1 MTTLHTPSDFMSS
14 KSISLSNSL
23 YQGWRS
29 SITGPIVPD
38 HPNIVLPDDSLGTE
52 CSCEQAR
59 RIHKDYN
66 TWTLRVVHWLTFMSN
81 LILIFILAGK
91 LQCVLDSGQV
101 KESWA
106 PSATT
111 RPINISKRWLLSRF
125 SMLVLEI
132 YGAFLKF
139 LFICFTEFCSFL

>member
-1 MTTLHTPSDFMSS
+1 MLNDHMHTLSDFMSS
-14 KSISLSNSL
+14 KSIPLSSSL

-29 SITGPIVPD
+29 SITGLIVPD

-59 RIHKDYN
+59 RIQKDYN

-81 LILIFILAGK
+81 LILIFILAWK

-111 RPINISKRWLLSRF
+111 RPINISKKWLLSRF
-125 SMLVLEI
+125 FILVFEI

-139 LFICFTEFCSFL
+139 LFIC